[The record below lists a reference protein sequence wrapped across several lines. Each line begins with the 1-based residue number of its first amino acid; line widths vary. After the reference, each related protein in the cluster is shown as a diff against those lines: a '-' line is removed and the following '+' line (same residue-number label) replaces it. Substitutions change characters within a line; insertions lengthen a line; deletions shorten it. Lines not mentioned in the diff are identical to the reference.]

1 MITTN
6 NPSKQFVSR
15 RNKAKRQP
23 CHKGRTAVR
32 LFKRFFMQQSR
43 LFRPLCGLL
52 AKDGKSY
59 PRTSSAPCR
68 AFFAVCEAELKSEI
82 CKSIKLF
89 SSTPFFLREFI
100 HKTLKTIFSSFLI
113 RRIA

>member
-32 LFKRFFMQQSR
+32 LFKRFFHATEPSIPPSVR
-43 LFRPLCGLL
+43 FV
-52 AKDGKSY
+52 GKRRESY
-59 PRTSSAPCR
+59 PITSSAPCR